1 MTEGL
6 VENMFNDTPGTS
18 VVGRTREEFESLE
31 ESAWWMHEA
40 PGTLHRHTYTYTYI
54 HIHVYI
60 YIYIYI
66 CIYICIYI
74 YMYIHVQIKEVTTR
88 WTRAIPYAH
97 VPFIMPCPG
106 LQTRLYEL
114 QNEVYGAV
122 GLTRLLR
129 R

>member
-40 PGTLHRHTYTYTYI
+40 PGTLHRDIRIHTHTY
-54 HIHVYI
+54 I
-60 YIYIYI
+60 YMCIYI
-66 CIYICIYI
+66 CIYTYVYI